1 MFEALLNQFVDLMI
15 TAYERKQK
23 ALAWTQTQTCRN
35 CHKNIPVSHRVCGF
49 CGVPVQLPP
58 SLSPMQEQ
66 VAEMETTQVAIVS
79 PHRPIR
85 VNREKHPLLYDY
97 LTTKNIA
104 QTTEPIHISPHRT
117 RQLVKEK
124 R

>member
-1 MFEALLNQFVDLMI
+1 MFEVLLSQFVDLMI

-23 ALAWTQTQTCRN
+23 ALAWTQTQECRV
-35 CHKNIPVSHRVCGF
+35 CHKAIPITHCVCGF

-58 SLSPMQEQ
+58 SLSPQQEQ

-79 PHRPIR
+79 HRPIR
-85 VNREKHPLLYDY
+85 VKRENHPLLYDY
-97 LTTKNIA
+97 LVTKDM
-104 QTTEPIHISPHRT
+104 QSTEPIRISPYRT
-117 RQLVKEK
+117 RQLVREK

>member
-1 MFEALLNQFVDLMI
+1 MFEALLSQFVDLMI

-66 VAEMETTQVAIVS
+66 VAEMETVQVRIV
-79 PHRPIR
+79 PHIR
-85 VNREKHPLLYDY
+85 VDREKHPMLYQY
-97 LTTKNIA
+97 LATKRD
-104 QTTEPIHISPHRT
+104 TGKTEPI
-117 RQLVKEK
+117 QLSAHQTKHLMQRLEI
-124 R
+124 